1 MRPPLLADGSNVGE
15 SLLKGRDGIGNV
27 GETVGDIVIVVI
39 EILVGDVVAGVYVGD

>member
-1 MRPPLLADGSNVGE
+1 MHPPSLADDYDVGE

-27 GETVGDIVIVVI
+27 GETVGGIDVVI